1 MISVVIPTLNA
12 ERTLADTLT
21 GLVSAA
27 VDGLVREVIIVDG
40 GSSDR
45 TRDIADMAGA
55 DVVDSQSGRG
65 RQLMCGAASARFPW
79 LLFLHADTVLQDGWE
94 TEAVALMR
102 DVDFGEGGQRAGV
115 FRFHLNDT
123 GYKPRMLEAT
133 VRARCAMLAL
143 PYGDQGL
150 LISRRL
156 FDEIGGYNDLPI
168 MEDIDMVRRLG
179 RRRITFFNTM
189 AITSAERYKRDG
201 YISRSLRNQLCLA
214 LYGAGFPV
222 SKIVRFYGQA
232 SA

>member
-1 MISVVIPTLNA
+1 
-12 ERTLADTLT
+12 
-21 GLVSAA
+21 
-27 VDGLVREVIIVDG
+27 
-40 GSSDR
+40 
-45 TRDIADMAGA
+45 
-55 DVVDSQSGRG
+55 
-65 RQLMCGAASARFPW
+65 
-79 LLFLHADTVLQDGWE
+79 
-94 TEAVALMR
+94 
-102 DVDFGEGGQRAGV
+102 
-115 FRFHLNDT
+115 
-123 GYKPRMLEAT
+123 
-133 VRARCAMLAL
+133 MLAL

-168 MEDIDMVRRLG
+168 MEDIDMIRRLG